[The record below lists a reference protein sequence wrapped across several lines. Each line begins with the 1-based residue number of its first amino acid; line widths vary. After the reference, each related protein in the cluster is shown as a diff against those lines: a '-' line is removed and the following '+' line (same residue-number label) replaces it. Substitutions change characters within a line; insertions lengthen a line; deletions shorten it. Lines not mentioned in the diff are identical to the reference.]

1 MTALTPPWRILIV
14 ADFGVGDLAAGQ
26 VTPNAPWPEDWK
38 AKAAA
43 SLKASGASSTS
54 RVELHFASLEDFSPT
69 RIRGAIAAAADGS
82 AEGVAATALD
92 AALHSP
98 ALQKI
103 EAAWRG
109 LAFLLAGMN
118 AGVDGSEPIEIW
130 LLPATRE
137 TLGARIRTQVFEA
150 AAKSGQD
157 PDWSAVLI
165 DMEFS
170 HKAGDLALLQDLAG
184 MAKVLQTPFIAGA
197 SPGFFDLRYFAHVAA
212 LPSALD
218 RLNSTAHQPWR
229 AFQADENARWIAL
242 AFGRFLLRKPYIT
255 EVGYAESAEEAK
267 PESYLWGSGVWA
279 IGLAI
284 VRSVA
289 KHGHA
294 LDLAGSTGGAFSSLP
309 TRSYPHSSGE
319 TVDLST
325 EAPLDDMRALEFV
338 RAGFTPLVG
347 RLRGDVAVI
356 PMTVTVFRMQPGK
369 LTLEATVA
377 YQVTAGRL
385 ARFCGRLLD
394 EAPAG
399 DAASRAEAFAQGLR
413 AHLGALAGETEAA
426 RAEAVR
432 VTAIAATPGG
442 AGVEATPALLEIAI
456 RCAVPLE
463 GKPLEFGFMLP
474 G

>member
-1 MTALTPPWRILIV
+1 MSALVTPWRILVV
-14 ADFGVGDLAAGQ
+14 ADFGVGEAPAVQ
-26 VTPNAPWPEDWK
+26 VTPDAIWPKGW
-38 AKAAA
+38 KAAA
-43 SLKASGASSTS
+43 SVSVKAPGKSAASKT
-54 RVELHFASLEDFSPT
+54 ELWFESLEDFGPTKVGGALGGATGGAGSP
-69 RIRGAIAAAADGS
+69 
-82 AEGVAATALD
+82 ELD
-92 AALHSP
+92 FALHSP

-118 AGVDGSEPIEIW
+118 AGATTGAVGNAPIEIW

-137 TLGARIRTQVFEA
+137 TLGARVRTQVFEA
-150 AAKSGQD
+150 AAQSGQD
-157 PDWSAVLI
+157 PDWSAVLL
-165 DMEFS
+165 DFEFS

-242 AFGRFLLRKPYIT
+242 AFGRFLLRRPYVT
-255 EVGYAESAEEAK
+255 EDDYAESAEEAK
-267 PESYLWGSGVWA
+267 PESYLWGGGVWA
-279 IGLAI
+279 IGLAV

-294 LDLAGSTGGAFSSLP
+294 LDLAGSSGGAFPGLP
-309 TRSYPHSSGE
+309 TRTYPHSSGE
-319 TVDLST
+319 NVDFST

-385 ARFCGRLLD
+385 ARVCGKLMD

-399 DAASRAEAFAQGLR
+399 SAESRAEFFARGLR
-413 AHLGALAGETEAA
+413 AHLGPLAGETDAA

-432 VTAIAATPGG
+432 VTVIPATAGG

-474 G
+474 V